1 MVPLPRLPLVSALV
15 QWRAWQC
22 RVLDTGLG
30 GCRSL
35 HPQDFHYGC
44 VASKCLRVPL
54 PPDFAELN
62 PIKLPLQSPGPC
74 QGGLHLCFGFF
85 HVLLQGPVPCQCLCA
100 CMCLCTSVQA
110 SVCLVCMLRTWVC
123 QCPCL
128 RVRVGLRALVDGSG
142 CVSGCVSERARRNAR
157 GGWAA
162 RGGWGTGKASGA
174 GAGRGLAAAGI
185 WPLPARG
192 GGWRESGEQKGE
204 GRGAPAHSG
213 SSGTRGVRGAK
224 RGAESGEQRAGG
236 ACHPEPR
243 GSGLAMEAP
252 RGRGGLAALW
262 CLGLLGV
269 LARVAGTHYRY
280 LWRGCYP
287 CHLGRAG
294 YPVSAADR
302 RPGGRGELCAGGRAG
317 PALIQGR
324 CFCFLFKVCARGRL
338 TARLEGTGLGQGP
351 LCPESSDIPI
361 PSLAWLRGQLTAD
374 RSVDQKEEK
383 HLPAFAG
390 GHRGCTPPWHWQ
402 LWGLS
407 RRVG

>member
-1 MVPLPRLPLVSALV
+1 MRGAGGRRAGGGGPARPVGRERGGA
-15 QWRAWQC
+15 WR
-22 RVLDTGLG
+22 RRGFGLYLRGAG
-30 GCRSL
+30 G
-35 HPQDFHYGC
+35 
-44 VASKCLRVPL
+44 
-54 PPDFAELN
+54 
-62 PIKLPLQSPGPC
+62 
-74 QGGLHLCFGFF
+74 GGKAGN
-85 HVLLQGPVPCQCLCA
+85 
-100 CMCLCTSVQA
+100 
-110 SVCLVCMLRTWVC
+110 RK
-123 QCPCL
+123 
-128 RVRVGLRALVDGSG
+128 
-142 CVSGCVSERARRNAR
+142 AR
-157 GGWAA
+157 GGA
-162 RGGWGTGKASGA
+162 RRPTA
-174 GAGRGLAAAGI
+174 
-185 WPLPARG
+185 
-192 GGWRESGEQKGE
+192 
-204 GRGAPAHSG
+204 APAAPEAS
-213 SSGTRGVRGAK
+213 
-224 RGAESGEQRAGG
+224 AERSGEQRAGG

-374 RSVDQKEEK
+374 RSLDQKEEK